1 MTEML
6 KFKYDIK
13 PLKTIY
19 LLLTQTEIFLNCY
32 YEQYKGTADKPHTHT
47 HEAEN
52 LLKKLKN

>member
-1 MTEML
+1 MTDML
-6 KFKYDIK
+6 KFKNDIK

-47 HEAEN
+47 HT
-52 LLKKLKN
+52 